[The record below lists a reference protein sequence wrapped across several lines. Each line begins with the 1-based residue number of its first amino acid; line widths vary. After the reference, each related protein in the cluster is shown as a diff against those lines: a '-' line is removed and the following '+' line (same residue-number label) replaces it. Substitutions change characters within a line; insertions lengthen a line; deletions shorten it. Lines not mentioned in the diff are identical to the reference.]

1 MQRLKLGP
9 TLAIIAV
16 LTVAVACGGDPS
28 AQYFQVQQSSSHGT
42 SLDAT
47 NGDQVT
53 GATVDPRLLHGPVDR
68 PDPKLTPGAVAI
80 TDLTAVCRLPKR
92 VHAAFTLR
100 DPLIS
105 LAVQQAVFSEYSIP
119 PAKAAHYGLDF
130 LVPLQLGGAN
140 VRANIWP
147 IADTHG
153 VGFREKEILNIRL
166 HVLVCERQMPLDQ
179 AQRAVVSDWVNLWLR
194 FG

>member
-1 MQRLKLGP
+1 MQRLKAVPGL
-9 TLAIIAV
+9 IALIV
-16 LTVAVACGGDPS
+16 LMLAVACGGDPS
-28 AQYFQVQQSSSHGT
+28 APYFQAQHNASHGT

-47 NGDQVT
+47 AADQVI
-53 GATVDPRLLHGPVDR
+53 GATVDPRQLHGQVDR
-68 PDPKLTPGAVAI
+68 PDPKLTPGAVAT
-80 TDLTAVCRLPKR
+80 TDLAAVCRLPKR

-100 DPLIS
+100 DPLI
-105 LAVQQAVFSEYSIP
+105 APAMQQAVMSEYNIAPSR
-119 PAKAAHYGLDF
+119 AMHYGLDF

-147 IADTHG
+147 ISDAHG
-153 VGFREKEILNIRL
+153 VGFREKQILNIRL

-179 AQRAVVSDWVNLWLR
+179 AQKAVASDWVNLWLR

>member
-9 TLAIIAV
+9 ALVAIAV
-16 LTVAVACGGDPS
+16 LTVAAACGGDPS
-28 AQYFQVQQSSSHGT
+28 APYFQVQQTSSRLSA
-42 SLDAT
+42 LDAT
-47 NGDQVT
+47 SADQVV

-68 PDPKLTPGAVAI
+68 PDPKLTPGAVA
-80 TDLTAVCRLPKR
+80 TSDLTAVCRLPKR

-100 DPLIS
+100 DPIIS
-105 LAVQQAVFSEYSIP
+105 PAVQQAVFNEYNIP
-119 PAKAAHYGLDF
+119 PAKAVHYGLDF

-140 VRANIWP
+140 VSANIWP
-147 IADTHG
+147 IGEAHG